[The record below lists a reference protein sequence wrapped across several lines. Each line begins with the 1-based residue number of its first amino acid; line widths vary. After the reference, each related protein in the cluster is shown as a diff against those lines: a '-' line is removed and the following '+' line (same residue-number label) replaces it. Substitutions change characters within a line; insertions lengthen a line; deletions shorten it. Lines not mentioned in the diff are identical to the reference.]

1 MFSSMLFIT
10 VSLSGCLN
18 MAGRMF
24 TLREQMCEFDG
35 NFNIQIDQTVKITLL
50 EPILLEKDVYM
61 IMDAKPTSRLES
73 AEHVVVSY
81 VFTQLQQ
88 TTDGQRAPTDVEVE
102 FIFLFVP
109 TDKGLALSEI
119 KSNKIPAEILASA
132 LPVVGNRAEMA
143 KQACHFSINPF
154 RTSVMLEIDND
165 MLALLP
171 PRRTL
176 ISWLGSSL
184 KTTDNTGDLIYE
196 FRLKG
201 KKADSV
207 IARINMD
214 YDPTEEQPMTV
225 DASFSRYS
233 ASIDIPKGTLRMK
246 LY

>member
-1 MFSSMLFIT
+1 MPYFKKNQTLNCRGRIFMIDRTQIMGVLNTTPDSFYDGGRFISIHDSLLQVESMLKDGADIID
-10 VSLSGCLN
+10 VGGMSSRPGASIISVVEEMDRVLPVI
-18 MAGRMF
+18 
-24 TLREQMCEFDG
+24 EQINK
-35 NFNIQIDQTVKITLL
+35 NF
-50 EPILLEKDVYM
+50 KDVF
-61 IMDAKPTSRLES
+61 ISIDTVH
-73 AEHVVVSY
+73 AETAREAVKA
-81 VFTQLQQ
+81 
-88 TTDGQRAPTDVEVE
+88 G
-102 FIFLFVP
+102 
-109 TDKGLALSEI
+109 
-119 KSNKIPAEILASA
+119 ASI
-132 LPVVGNRAEMA
+132 
-143 KQACHFSINPF
+143 INDI
-154 RTSVMLEIDND
+154 SGGEIDND